1 MAQYRRPVVALA
13 GMLAQ
18 SGQGEAAKSGR
29 STRGTWNPRK
39 TALPV
44 HPVERGRHPL
54 GNMTKVRTVE
64 VSSRAFTSSYEEFVN
79 PQWVSLLNL
88 LDMNVRY
95 QRCAGVELFTN
106 DGRRI
111 LDFLSGY
118 CVHNTGHNH
127 PYIVQALKDELDKSG
142 PAMLQS
148 HVPEIAGELA
158 QRLCQLAG
166 GGLEKVYF
174 GSSGS
179 EGVEAAIKF
188 ARANTARPGIVY
200 ARSSFHGLTAGALS
214 LMNDAFWREGFGP
227 LLADTTG
234 VSFGDIEALGR
245 VLASQRQ
252 AAFIVEPL
260 QAEAGIR
267 VPSRAY
273 LQAAQELCH
282 RYGSLFVLDEVQ
294 TGMYR
299 TGTFLA
305 AHQFEVRPDMVVLA
319 KALSGGLMPVSA
331 VLMTDK
337 VYGGV
342 YSSLRRAI
350 VHTSTFSENSLSM
363 RAGLATLDVLERE
376 KLGPRALQLG
386 EKFRAKLRAELA
398 PYEMVKEVRGMGLL
412 CGIEFIAPRKLS
424 LRAPFEAFRRIHPA
438 MFGQIVVMRMFRER
452 NILTQICGNNF
463 MVLKAAPPLVV
474 EEKQLDEFVA
484 AICGVVALAHSSAG
498 FWSEALSLAKRAV
511 KI

>member
-1 MAQYRRPVVALA
+1 
-13 GMLAQ
+13 
-18 SGQGEAAKSGR
+18 
-29 STRGTWNPRK
+29 
-39 TALPV
+39 
-44 HPVERGRHPL
+44 
-54 GNMTKVRTVE
+54 MTMVRATS
-64 VSSRAFTSSYEEFVN
+64 VSSAVSTSAYEEYVN
-79 PQWVSLLNL
+79 PQWVALLNL
-88 LDMNVRY
+88 LDMNVEY
-95 QRCAGVELFTN
+95 ERCAGAELFTR

-158 QRLCQLAG
+158 QRLCKLAG
-166 GGLEKVYF
+166 GGLRKVYF

-188 ARANTARPGIVY
+188 ARANTARAGIVF
-200 ARSSFHGLTAGALS
+200 AKSSFHGLTAGALS
-214 LMNDAFWREGFGP
+214 LMDDAFWREGFGP

-234 VSFGDIEALGR
+234 VPYGDISALEKT
-245 VLASQRQ
+245 LATWRH
-252 AAFIVEPL
+252 AAFIVEPV

-299 TGTFLA
+299 TGSFLA
-305 AHQFEVRPDMVVLA
+305 AHQFDVRPDMVVLA

-337 VYGGV
+337 VYDGV

-363 RAGLATLDVLERE
+363 RAGLATLDVLEKE
-376 KLGPRALQLG
+376 KLGPRALHLG
-386 EKFRAKLRAELA
+386 EEFRAKLRSALA

-412 CGIEFIAPRKLS
+412 SGIEFTAPKKLS

-438 MFGQIVVMRMFRER
+438 MFGQIVVMRMFREK

-463 MVLKAAPPLVV
+463 LVLKAAPPLVV
-474 EEKQLDEFVA
+474 EEQHLDEFVA
-484 AICGVVALAHSSAG
+484 AIRDVVALAHSSAG
-498 FWSEALSLAKRAV
+498 FWSEALGLARRAV
-511 KI
+511 RI

>member
-1 MAQYRRPVVALA
+1 MATERASNLSSAVLA
-13 GMLAQ
+13 SA
-18 SGQGEAAKSGR
+18 
-29 STRGTWNPRK
+29 
-39 TALPV
+39 
-44 HPVERGRHPL
+44 
-54 GNMTKVRTVE
+54 
-64 VSSRAFTSSYEEFVN
+64 YEEYVN
-79 PQWVSLLNL
+79 PQWVALLNL
-88 LDMNVRY
+88 LDMNVEY
-95 QRCAGVELFTN
+95 ERCAGAELFTR

-127 PYIVQALKDELDKSG
+127 PSIVQALKDELDKSG

-158 QRLCQLAG
+158 QRLCKLAG
-166 GGLEKVYF
+166 GGLGKVYF

-188 ARANTARPGIVY
+188 ARANTARAGIVF
-200 ARSSFHGLTAGALS
+200 AKSSFHGLTAGALS
-214 LMNDAFWREGFGP
+214 LMDDAFWREGFGP

-234 VSFGDIEALGR
+234 VPYGDISALEKT
-245 VLASQRQ
+245 LATRRH

-299 TGTFLA
+299 TGSFLA

-337 VYGGV
+337 VYDGV

-376 KLGPRALQLG
+376 KLGPRALHLG
-386 EKFRAKLRAELA
+386 EQFRAKLRSALA

-412 CGIEFIAPRKLS
+412 SGIEFAAPQKLL

-438 MFGQIVVMRMFRER
+438 MFGQIVVMRMFREK

-463 MVLKAAPPLVV
+463 LVLKAAPPLVV
-474 EEKQLDEFVA
+474 EEQHLDEFVA
-484 AICGVVALAHSSAG
+484 AIRDVVALAHSSAR
-498 FWSEALSLAKRAV
+498 FWSEALGLARRAV